1 MQDNIKKEIGIKI
14 NTLLALQN
22 KKQKDLAKEL
32 GVSDNTISY
41 FAKGER
47 APNLEQIIKMSKIF
61 NVSTDYLLGNF
72 PDPTNDMDKQF
83 VCKYLGVSSKAIDN
97 IKESNFCNEVF
108 GNDDSIVDS
117 FLSLG
122 ELNYFF
128 GLISDYKK
136 YYLELNEAI
145 RKEKFKHISEYREK
159 RDLYSYRV
167 QLALKEI
174 LDKIVQD

>member
-47 APNLEQIIKMSKIF
+47 APNLEQIIKISKIF
-61 NVSTDYLLGNF
+61 NVSTDYLLGIEKE
-72 PDPTNDMDKQF
+72 PTNDKDLQF
-83 VCKYLGVSSKAIDN
+83 VCKYLGVSSKSVNAIRN
-97 IKESNFCNEVF
+97 AVFYNEIF
-108 GNDDSIVDS
+108 NNNNSIVDE
-117 FLSLG
+117 FLSIDEFDNFL
-122 ELNYFF
+122 F
-128 GLISDYKK
+128 LISKYKDYC
-136 YYLELNEAI
+136 LELNKGFSEKNFEY
-145 RKEKFKHISEYREK
+145 KERC
-159 RDLYSYRV
+159 DLYSYRV

-174 LDKIVQD
+174 LDKIVQN